1 MIELNVDLSFLSKYF
16 ELSTSRVNS
25 YSTKTIEEIMKLEE
39 QNGNTQVSEF
49 AGILQ
54 NPNKVVELFRLM
66 DPENRYMIIKN
77 LSSEDLNKL
86 LPYLKKDDLVW
97 GLKYF
102 TKDKL
107 MELIQ
112 QLPKQELFSVV
123 FQNFTLEDIVK
134 LMPTDELNEFLNNDK
149 VEKND
154 IMKYFNQLEFK
165 DLMRLFSEYFGD
177 EFLTQD
183 ENAEN
188 RTMMLQTIQNLSPQD
203 FNKFI
208 MNMQVEDKGFLILNL
223 VDNKPELLME
233 FQNKS
238 IARPMMLLEK
248 AEVLKSLNVLEN
260 ELLIKMVEH
269 LPEDLI
275 QVIASQI
282 DPEVFA
288 TILVDKFSDI
298 LKQISF

>member
-149 VEKND
+149 IEKND

-208 MNMQVEDKGFLILNL
+208 MNMQVEDKGSLILNL
-223 VDNKPELLME
+223 VENKPELLME

-248 AEVLKSLNVLEN
+248 AEILKSLNVLEN

-275 QVIASQI
+275 QVVAAQI

>member
-1 MIELNVDLSFLSKYF
+1 LIELNVDLSFLSKYF

-149 VEKND
+149 IEKND

-208 MNMQVEDKGFLILNL
+208 MNMQVEDKGSLILNL
-223 VDNKPELLME
+223 VENKPELLME

-248 AEVLKSLNVLEN
+248 AEILKSLNVLEN

-275 QVIASQI
+275 QVVASQI

>member
-1 MIELNVDLSFLSKYF
+1 LIELNVDLSFLSKYF

>member
-149 VEKND
+149 IEKND

-208 MNMQVEDKGFLILNL
+208 MNMQVEDKGSLILNL
-223 VDNKPELLME
+223 VENKPELLME

-248 AEVLKSLNVLEN
+248 AEILKSLNVLEN

-275 QVIASQI
+275 QVVASQI

>member
-1 MIELNVDLSFLSKYF
+1 
-16 ELSTSRVNS
+16 
-25 YSTKTIEEIMKLEE
+25 MKLEE

-149 VEKND
+149 IEKND

-208 MNMQVEDKGFLILNL
+208 MNMQVEDKGSLILNL
-223 VDNKPELLME
+223 VENKPELLME

-248 AEVLKSLNVLEN
+248 AEILKSLNVLEN

-275 QVIASQI
+275 QVVASQI